1 MGAATGTSL
10 AQPSHCLWI
19 MPRPMWKGAITFG
32 LVTVP
37 VSLHS
42 ATERGAEV
50 KFRLLH
56 KKDASPIDYRRYCS
70 AEDVQVDWN
79 DIVKGYEHEKGQF
92 VVMTDAD
99 FEKARTPATQT
110 IDIQDFVPACDI
122 DFAHFDAPYWLTP
135 ERAGRKGYALL
146 REALEESGRVGI
158 GTLVLRQREHL
169 VAIRPSGHAL
179 MLTTMRFADEIRGSE
194 GLDVP
199 GDAKID
205 PRENKLAAQLVE
217 TLAAPWQPD
226 KYHDTYTEALKQAI
240 EQKLEGKEVRAP
252 APGKPPK
259 VIDLMEALQQSLKGG
274 RRPPAKVNG
283 RRAAERPAAARAR
296 RPRRKAS

>member
-1 MGAATGTSL
+1 VLEG
-10 AQPSHCLWI
+10 
-19 MPRPMWKGAITFG
+19 MPRSMWKGAITFG

-37 VSLHS
+37 VSLYS
-42 ATERGAEV
+42 ATERQAEIH
-50 KFRLLH
+50 FRLLH

-79 DIVKGYEHEKGQF
+79 DIVKGYEYEKGRF

-122 DFAHFDAPYWLTP
+122 DFAHFDAPYWLEP
-135 ERAGRKGYALL
+135 DRAGRKGYALL
-146 REALEESGRVGI
+146 REALSESQRVGI

-169 VAIRPSGHAL
+169 VAVRPAGNAL
-179 MLTTMRFADEIRGSE
+179 MLTTMRFENEIRSAE
-194 GLDVP
+194 GLDIPTDV
-199 GDAKID
+199 KID
-205 PRENKLAAQLVE
+205 PREKKLAAQLVD
-217 TLAAPWQPD
+217 TLAGPWQPD
-226 KYHDTYTEALKQAI
+226 KYRDTYTESLQKAI
-240 EQKLEGKEVRAP
+240 EQKLEGKEIQAA

-259 VIDLMEALQQSLKGG
+259 VVDLMEALQASLKEG

-283 RRAAERPAAARAR
+283 RRAEEKPAAEARGR
-296 RPRRKAS
+296 RAKRKAS